1 MPGISKKARLAQETV
16 YEIALAILNLKIGE
30 KTTFKFKT
38 ETLTVQRVDEKQTQ
52 TLKDKIQKYKEFLIQ
67 KESLGY
73 YPVMFSNKFKE
84 IFEQ

>member
-1 MPGISKKARLAQETV
+1 MGISKKVAQETV